1 MLRHRL
7 TWWLDRAGVVDTV
20 RRSRRSSDSVSILT
34 FHRVAEL
41 PPDYPFDEGV
51 VDATPAGFDEHL
63 GWLAKHCNVIGL
75 DVLRDAMT
83 GGEPLPPNAVMLTF
97 DDGYAD
103 NHAVALPI
111 LKKHALPATFFIATG
126 FIEHRRLFWWDRV
139 SYALGHARVDELR
152 LSYPVAL
159 RFRLPEDASDVFT
172 ALALLIKELHGL
184 DLARFLDH
192 LDEAVGIGS
201 DRERERALADE
212 LLMSWEQ
219 IRELHEAGMA
229 VQSHTRWHRTIHTLD
244 TSLLAD
250 ELEGSRRD
258 LETKLGAEIYAL
270 AYPVGKDVSKLD
282 SVTEAIAA
290 AGYELAFTNDT
301 GQASLKRHRPLYV
314 PRIAMELA
322 DPDWHLRA
330 LISLP
335 GLSAG
340 LR

>member
-20 RRSRRSSDSVSILT
+20 RKSRRSGDSVSILT
-34 FHRVAEL
+34 FHRIAEL
-41 PPDYPFDEGV
+41 PTDYAFDDGV
-51 VDATPAGFDEHL
+51 VDATPAGFDSHL
-63 GWLAKHCNVIGL
+63 GWLAKHCNVISL
-75 DVLRDAMT
+75 EVFRDAMA

-103 NHAVALPI
+103 NHAVALPM
-111 LKKHALPATFFIATG
+111 LKRHALPATFFIATR
-126 FIEHRRLFWWDRV
+126 FIENRRLFWWDRL
-139 SYALGHARVDELR
+139 SYALGHAEVGELR

-159 RFRLPEDASDVFT
+159 RFRLPEDASHAFT
-172 ALALLIKELHGL
+172 ALGLLIKETHGL
-184 DLARFLDH
+184 DLERFLDH

-201 DRERERALADE
+201 DPERERALADG
-212 LLMSWEQ
+212 LLMTWDQ
-219 IRELHEAGMA
+219 VRDLHRAGMA

-244 TSLLAD
+244 TLSLAQ
-250 ELEGSRRD
+250 ELEGSRLD
-258 LETKLGAEIYAL
+258 LETRLDAEIYAL
-270 AYPVGKDVSKLD
+270 AYPVGKDVSALD
-282 SVTEAIAA
+282 TVTDAIAE

-301 GQASLKRHRPLYV
+301 GQALLKQHRPLYM
-314 PRIAMELA
+314 PRIAMEMQ

-335 GLSAG
+335 ALTAG